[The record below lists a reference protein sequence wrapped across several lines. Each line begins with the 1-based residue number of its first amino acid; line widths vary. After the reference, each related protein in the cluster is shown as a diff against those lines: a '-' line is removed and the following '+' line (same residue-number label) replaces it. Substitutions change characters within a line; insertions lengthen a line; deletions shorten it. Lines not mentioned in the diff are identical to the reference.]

1 MVPLPTITLDGQTNM
16 ATDDLNAVS
25 YFEKAVESLEGNLPW
40 PEYYLIRGLLRM
52 AQELGL
58 GNAGSGS
65 GDVPGEP
72 RKKGP

>member
-1 MVPLPTITLDGQTNM
+1 M
-16 ATDDLNAVS
+16 ATDEINAVS
-25 YFEKAVESLEGNLPW
+25 YFEKAVKSLEGNLPW

-58 GNAGSGS
+58 GNAGRGS

-72 RKKGP
+72 RDEGP